1 MLALSCVMST
11 HKKNDLSSLSTW
23 SLLARRRRL
32 VARLGDAELLLTG
45 SLVEQTRRC
54 GKAGCR
60 CVEGE
65 PHGPY
70 VYFAPKTAGRGRL
83 RYVPAALLDVVRRC
97 VHTGTEIEAVVAEV
111 SAINTE
117 LLGRRELG

>member
-1 MLALSCVMST
+1 MIA
-11 HKKNDLSSLSTW
+11 HKKDLSSLSMR

-32 VARLGDAELLLTG
+32 VARLGDAELLLVG
-45 SLVEQTRRC
+45 SLVEQSRRC

-60 CVEGE
+60 CAEGE

-70 VYFAPKTAGRGRL
+70 VYFAPKTAGRGRG

-111 SAINTE
+111 SAINAE

>member
-1 MLALSCVMST
+1 MST
-11 HKKNDLSSLSTW
+11 PT
-23 SLLARRRRL
+23 LLDRRHRL
-32 VARLGDAELLLTG
+32 VARLGEAELLLAG

-60 CVEGE
+60 CAEGE

-70 VYFAPKTAGRGRL
+70 VYFALKTAGRGRL
-83 RYVPAALLDVVRRC
+83 RYVPAALVEVVRRC

>member
-1 MLALSCVMST
+1 MIT
-11 HKKNDLSSLSTW
+11 HKNDLSSLSTR

-32 VARLGDAELLLTG
+32 VAGLGEAELLLVG
-45 SLVEQTRRC
+45 SLVEQSRRC

-60 CVEGE
+60 CAEGE